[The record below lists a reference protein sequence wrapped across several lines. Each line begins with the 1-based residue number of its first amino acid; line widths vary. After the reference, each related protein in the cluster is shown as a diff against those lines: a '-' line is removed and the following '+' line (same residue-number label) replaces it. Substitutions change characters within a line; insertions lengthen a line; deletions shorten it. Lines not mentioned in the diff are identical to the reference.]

1 MTDETNQIARRT
13 EAREIVVCDPFAPDT
28 FHADPQAVIASM
40 QSRKTLRAAQYDAL
54 GDLAAAPLDAVK
66 ALAKAVAD
74 DDKTLLDYEKRLNA
88 ALLDL
93 SGFKAVI
100 VQMKGAKANIDQLSV
115 RGKFREIIGACK
127 ARIEAEEPPE
137 PMNTFIVRMTC
148 TGKALGKI
156 RKAAEKLGVDDF
168 CWRKAQSDKAVRQ
181 IAAWFE
187 ENAEG

>member
-1 MTDETNQIARRT
+1 MTDETKQIARRT
-13 EAREIVVCDPFAPDT
+13 ESREIVVCDPFAPDT
-28 FHADPQAVIASM
+28 FHADLQAVIASM

-54 GDLAAAPLDAVK
+54 GDLSAAPMDAVK

-100 VQMKGAKANIDQLSV
+100 VQMKGAKARIDPLSV
-115 RGKFREIIGACK
+115 RGKFAEIAKACK
-127 ARIEAEEPPE
+127 ARVDAEKPPM
-137 PMNTFIVRMTC
+137 PTHTYV
-148 TGKALGKI
+148 I
-156 RKAAEKLGVDDF
+156 RLTVTDDGLNAVLKAAEKAGADGV
-168 CWRKAQSDKAVRQ
+168 CYAAAQSDKAVRQ

>member
-1 MTDETNQIARRT
+1 MTEETNQIARRT

-28 FHADPQAVIASM
+28 FHADPQAVVASM
-40 QSRKTLRAAQYDAL
+40 MARKKARAEQCASL
-54 GDLAAAPLDAVK
+54 GDIAAAPLDAVK

-100 VQMKGAKANIDQLSV
+100 VQMKGAKSRIDPLSV
-115 RGKFREIIGACK
+115 RGKFAEIAKACK
-127 ARIEAEEPPE
+127 ARMDAEKPPM
-137 PMNTFIVRMTC
+137 PTHTYVVRMTV
-148 TGKALGKI
+148 TDDGLNAVL
-156 RKAAEKLGVDDF
+156 KAAEKAGADSV
-168 CWRKAQSDKAVRQ
+168 CYAAAQSDKAVRQ

-187 ENAEG
+187 ENA

>member
-1 MTDETNQIARRT
+1 MTDEKNQIARRT

-28 FHADPQAVIASM
+28 FHAEPQAVISSM

-100 VQMKGAKANIDQLSV
+100 VQMKGSKARIDPLSV
-115 RGKFREIIGACK
+115 RGKFAEISKACK
-127 ARIEAEEPPE
+127 ARVDDEKPPM
-137 PMNTFIVRMTC
+137 PTHTYV
-148 TGKALGKI
+148 I
-156 RKAAEKLGVDDF
+156 RLTVTDEDLNAVIKAAEKAGADGV
-168 CWRKAQSDKAVRQ
+168 CYAAAQSDKAVRQ

-187 ENAEG
+187 ENA